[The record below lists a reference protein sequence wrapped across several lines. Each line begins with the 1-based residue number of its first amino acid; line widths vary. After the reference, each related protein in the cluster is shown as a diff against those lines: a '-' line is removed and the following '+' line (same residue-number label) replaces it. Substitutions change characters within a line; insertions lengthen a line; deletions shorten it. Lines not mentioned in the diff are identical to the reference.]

1 MPLLLTL
8 TYFKPCSSISIVNFE
23 HVIAGW
29 EETIPLNIFL
39 FKLAIEALE
48 KCVNYVQG
56 LQ

>member
-23 HVIAGW
+23 HIIAGW